1 MNTILDD
8 INNIKIVMGEE
19 KLKTISLIIADE
31 WKLKFYKALML
42 LLEDTKNQ
50 GEIMK
55 KLMQDDDFKTFSK
68 QIGKIVSR
76 ILKNIGKFPK
86 FTLSSIEEYEFFDE
100 IKPIIE
106 MKYGCRVK
114 VIFEKVK
121 AVGPDGSVRN
131 LAPIVFEII

>member
-1 MNTILDD
+1 
-8 INNIKIVMGEE
+8 
-19 KLKTISLIIADE
+19 
-31 WKLKFYKALML
+31 ML

-106 MKYGCRVK
+106 MKYGCSVK
-114 VIFEKVK
+114 VIFEKDSSEQK
-121 AVGPDGSVRN
+121 ATQALPSKP
-131 LAPIVFEII
+131 AIVIE